1 MFLLNSVIPANDQ
14 WQMSFTLPLLAQ
26 LESHIVPSCF
36 SSCLTLDEV
45 PEAERP
51 VSASPLPAG
60 HTLTFLIEGRSSQI
74 ILFPAFAE
82 QESHSHTIR
91 HTPKSILPK

>member
-14 WQMSFTLPLLAQ
+14 WQMSFTRPLLAQ
-26 LESHIVPSCF
+26 LESHIVP
-36 SSCLTLDEV
+36 SCLTLDEV

-60 HTLTFLIEGRSSQI
+60 HTLKFLIEGRSPQI
-74 ILFPAFAE
+74 ILLPAFAE
-82 QESHSHTIR
+82 QESHSHTVR